1 MTTMPAPQGVLAA
14 AADPVLSARPQAR
27 WRDDMVTIVL
37 GLWLIIGVF
46 VDGYAHTNLRST
58 IENFFTP
65 WHALLY
71 SGFTATALW
80 STWLVVQ
87 NLRLGRRGLA
97 AIPAGYGQGMLGA
110 TIFGLGGMTDLVW
123 HTVFGIEAGLNA
135 LLSPTH
141 LLLLLGGVLVVTSPL
156 RSAWT
161 HLRARPGFI
170 EFLPVLLSALAALSF
185 VSFMQMYMWGFTNL
199 PDTNS
204 YASWFGR
211 GAPQF
216 SVTGVLW
223 TNTILMAVLL
233 LLLKRWH
240 TPFGTFALIFS
251 LNALGMSVL
260 GGGFSWM
267 VGGIGLVA
275 GLLADTFIALFK
287 PSPSRISEWRALSL
301 LLPLVFWGLHYL
313 NTQLNRGGIGLER
326 ETWLGAIVMA
336 ALSGLVLG
344 ILVAPPKSPA
354 MIEARE

>member
-1 MTTMPAPQGVLAA
+1 MTTMPAPHTVLDA
-14 AADPVLSARPQAR
+14 SQARPRAR
-27 WRDDMVTIVL
+27 WRDDMITILL

-58 IENFFTP
+58 IEDFFTP

-71 SGFTATALW
+71 SGFMATALW

-110 TIFGLGGMTDLVW
+110 IIFGLGGMTDLVW
-123 HTVFGIEAGLNA
+123 HTVFGIEVGLNA

-161 HLRARPGFI
+161 HLRARPGFL
-170 EFLPVLLSALAALSF
+170 EFLPVLLSAMTALSF
-185 VSFMQMYMWGFTNL
+185 VSFMQMYMWAFTSL
-199 PDTNS
+199 PDSSNN
-204 YASWFGR
+204 ASWFGR

-223 TNTILMAVLL
+223 TNAILMAVPLL
-233 LLLKRWH
+233 LLRRWQ

-251 LNALGMSVL
+251 LNSLGMSVL
-260 GGGFSWM
+260 GGGFSWS
-267 VGGIGLVA
+267 VGALGLVA
-275 GLLADTFIALFK
+275 GLLADVFIAIYK
-287 PSPSRISEWRALSL
+287 PSASRISEWRAFSM

-313 NTQLNRGGIGLER
+313 NTQLNRGGIALER
-326 ETWLGAIVMA
+326 ETWLGTIIMA
-336 ALSGLVLG
+336 AFAGLVMG
-344 ILVAPPKSPA
+344 ILVVPPNQPA
-354 MIEARE
+354 NLEARE